1 MGGWELVSSHPLTCK
16 VYGYKPKGV
25 PRAMDVNSEMNKGNA
40 VNVRKM
46 IEQKKS
52 SRNLN
57 NLIEKVM
64 PKLLFVI
71 ASISIL
77 TTVGILYTLLSETFE
92 FFQRVPIVDFFTGTV
107 LRPLSQDPQFGV
119 LPLLTG
125 TIISSV
131 IAMFVAIP
139 IGLMT
144 AIFLSEYASD
154 KVRRTLKPMLEIL
167 AGIPT
172 IVYGF
177 FAFTFVTPILRD
189 IIPGLQATNILS
201 PGIVMGI
208 MIIPMVASLSED
220 AMSSVPRA
228 MREGALALGAT
239 RLEVTGKVVIP
250 AAISGIIASF
260 VLGISRAIGETMI
273 VTIASGSTKNFT
285 FDITQSMQTMTAYI
299 VEVTGGDAPAGSTI
313 YYSLYAVAMTLFVF
327 TFLMNLLARYISR
340 RFREEY

>member
-1 MGGWELVSSHPLTCK
+1 MNN
-16 VYGYKPKGV
+16 
-25 PRAMDVNSEMNKGNA
+25 NSEL
-40 VNVRKM
+40 NVRGAVDVREM
-46 IEQKKS
+46 IEKNRQTKS
-52 SRNLN
+52 LANLAEK
-57 NLIEKVM
+57 LI
-64 PKLLFVI
+64 PKCLLVI
-71 ASISIL
+71 ATVSIL
-77 TTVGILYTLLSETFE
+77 TTIGILYTLLHETIE
-92 FFQRVPIVDFFTGTV
+92 FFSRIPIVDFFTGTV
-107 LRPLSQDPQFGV
+107 LKPLSQNPEFGV

-125 TIISSV
+125 TLISTV
-131 IAMFVAIP
+131 IAMVVAIP

-154 KVRRTLKPMLEIL
+154 RLRRTLKPMLEVL

-177 FAFTFVTPILRD
+177 FAFTFVTPLLRHVV
-189 IIPGLQATNILS
+189 PGLEATNILS

-220 AMSSVPRA
+220 AMSSVPNA

-239 RLEVTGKVVIP
+239 KLEVTTKVVIP
-250 AAISGIIASF
+250 AAISGIVASF
-260 VLGISRAIGETMI
+260 VLGFSRAIGETMI
-273 VTIASGSTKNFT
+273 VTIASGSSKNFT
-285 FDITQSMQTMTAYI
+285 FDVTQSMQTMTAYI